1 MYSPPRGVTQQ
12 DSDAASCQS
21 NYFGHLLLLLLF
33 DTVYV
38 VEGVAAAGKATC
50 AMSAF

>member
-12 DSDAASCQS
+12 VAASCQS